1 MKVSLTQKGYTLS
14 GVSAEQ
20 LDTVMYLLGN
30 IQRRCFQEGPNESG
44 DYYSGEDFLA
54 VLNERELK
62 NFHEFVNGFWENF
75 NTKHQ

>member
-1 MKVSLTQKGYTLS
+1 MKVKLSKKGYTLS

-30 IQRRCFQEGPNESG
+30 IKERCFTDAPEENG
-44 DYYSGEDFLA
+44 DYYSGSDFLA
-54 VLNERELK
+54 VLNKQQLK
-62 NFHEFVNGFWENF
+62 NFHEFIDGFWENF